1 MHWLYLAIA
10 ILGEVIATSALK
22 ESAGFTKVFPSILVV
37 IGYSIAFYFL
47 SITLKYIPIGIT
59 YAIWSGVGIFMISII
74 GFAHFGQ
81 KLDYPAIVG
90 ISLIKT
96 LNCSIISNVL
106 FFLINFNAETCINS
120 LKLPL

>member
-22 ESAGFTKVFPSILVV
+22 ESAGFTKVFTSILVV

-59 YAIWSGVGIFMISII
+59 YAIWSGIGIFMISII

-90 ISLIKT
+90 ISLIIFGVV
-96 LNCSIISNVL
+96 IINMFSNSTN
-106 FFLINFNAETCINS
+106 I
-120 LKLPL
+120 